1 MKELSQG
8 VTWLNLDFKKLSVV
22 AAGKGDLTGKASCIL
37 FLVYSLIFNSLFE
50 QNQAILICVRGS
62 TKERVVRH
70 RPGFSRGLASPEV
83 NMVERTGFR
92 GSSLPGEDK
101 TKEVKINITRQLTH
115 LVFQ

>member
-1 MKELSQG
+1 M
-8 VTWLNLDFKKLSVV
+8 V
-22 AAGKGDLTGKASCIL
+22 AAGKEDLTGKASCIL

-50 QNQAILICVRGS
+50 KNQVILSCVRGT

-70 RPGFSRGLASPEV
+70 SPGVSRGLASPEV
-83 NMVERTGFR
+83 NKVERTGFR